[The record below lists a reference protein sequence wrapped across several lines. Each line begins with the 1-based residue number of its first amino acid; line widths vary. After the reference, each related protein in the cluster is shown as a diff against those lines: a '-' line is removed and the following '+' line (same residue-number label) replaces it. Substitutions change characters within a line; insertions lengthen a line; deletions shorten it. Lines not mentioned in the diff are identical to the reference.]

1 MINRLMTTVAL
12 ACVCTG
18 ANAQNLLDN
27 GSFETPGG
35 FLVAP
40 WQNFGNIFLDE
51 GGVEV
56 PAQDGS
62 NSIKMFGASSGAQ
75 SDQVL
80 QQILPGTPGTQYN
93 LSGYVWENSADL
105 LGDENVI
112 IMQIQFRDANDFPA
126 PALEVVEVVMFDPT
140 SDPSDQWLFNE
151 VSGIAPPGTTRVIA
165 TLLHI
170 QLGADQ
176 GFPVQ
181 GGGASFW
188 DNIVLTE
195 GDAPCTNP
203 ADFDGNGE
211 LDFFDIQAFLSAFA
225 EGCPE

>member
-1 MINRLMTTVAL
+1 LQTPLLKTGEIEMFNRLITSAAI

-18 ANAQNLLDN
+18 AHAQNLLDN

-40 WQNFGNIFLDE
+40 WQNFGNIFLDQ

-80 QQILPGTPGTQYN
+80 QQIVPGTPGTQYN

-112 IMQIQFRDANDFPA
+112 IMQIQFRDAND
-126 PALEVVEVVMFDPT
+126 
-140 SDPSDQWLFNE
+140 
-151 VSGIAPPGTTRVIA
+151 
-165 TLLHI
+165 
-170 QLGADQ
+170 
-176 GFPVQ
+176 
-181 GGGASFW
+181 
-188 DNIVLTE
+188 
-195 GDAPCTNP
+195 
-203 ADFDGNGE
+203 
-211 LDFFDIQAFLSAFA
+211 
-225 EGCPE
+225 